1 MAPLQPGQVVAL
13 DLEWRP
19 SFGAWDRPP
28 ASLLQLAVRGR
39 VLLLDLLTL
48 SRPGGPAAQ
57 ALSGLVSRLLSDPS
71 ITKLG
76 KRGLPPL
83 RPGPPGCGAG
93 GQPALGALTLCCP
106 QAMAWPAT

>member
-1 MAPLQPGQVVAL
+1 M
-13 DLEWRP
+13 EWRP

-48 SRPGGPAAQ
+48 SQPGGQASR

-76 KRGLPPL
+76 KRGH
-83 RPGPPGCGAG
+83 PGCSARGR
-93 GQPALGALTLCCP
+93 PALGALTLCCP